1 MGKGRTRKLSE
12 NTTGHRTKEELEQRQ
27 ESEQLISNLTP
38 IDVTPP
44 DWLDD
49 EAQKEYKRI
58 VPLLKELPVASLDYS
73 LVNSYCSAYSDMVA
87 ASERLKDEEDVIETA
102 HGTKLNQ
109 NHVIKREAFK
119 VINSVAPK
127 LGMTIDSRLK
137 IFTPKKEEKAD
148 PFKEMFGDD

>member
-1 MGKGRTRKLSE
+1 MGRTRKLTDNKKGRIS
-12 NTTGHRTKEELEQRQ
+12 NEEKEQRQ
-27 ESEQLISNLTP
+27 EAEQLITDLTP

-49 EAQKEYKRI
+49 EAKKEYKRI

-73 LVNSYCSAYSDMVA
+73 LVNSYCSAYSDMVK
-87 ASERLKDEEDVIETA
+87 ASERLKEEDDIIETA

-137 IFTPKKEEKAD
+137 IFTPKTEEKKD
-148 PFKEMFGDD
+148 PFKEMFSND

>member
-1 MGKGRTRKLSE
+1 MGRTRKITE
-12 NTTGHRTKEELEQRQ
+12 NVKGNITNAEKEERKQTEKALHD
-27 ESEQLISNLTP
+27 LTP
-38 IDVTPP
+38 ISVTPP

-49 EAQKEYKRI
+49 EAKKEYKRI
-58 VPLLKELPVASLDYS
+58 VPLLQELPVASLDYS
-73 LVNSYCSAYSDMVA
+73 LVTSYCMAYSDMVR
-87 ASERLKDEEDVIETA
+87 ASESLKNEESIIETA

-137 IFTPKKEEKAD
+137 IFTPKKEEKKD
-148 PFKEMFGDD
+148 PFKEMFGND

>member
-1 MGKGRTRKLSE
+1 MGRNRKLSD
-12 NTTGHRTKEELEQRQ
+12 NVTGNYTTEEKEARAA
-27 ESEQLISNLTP
+27 SEQAISELTP
-38 IDVTPP
+38 ISLTPP

-49 EAQKEYKRI
+49 IAKEEYKRI

-73 LVNSYCSAYSDMVA
+73 LVNSYCMAYSDMVR
-87 ASERLKDEEDVIETA
+87 ASERLKEEEDIIETA

-109 NHVIKREAFK
+109 NHVIRREAFK

-137 IFTPKKEEKAD
+137 IFTPKKEEKSD
-148 PFKEMFGDD
+148 PFKEMFKDG

>member
-1 MGKGRTRKLSE
+1 MGRNRKLTE
-12 NTTGHRTKEELEQRQ
+12 NSKKNFTNEEKEDRRAAEQ
-27 ESEQLISNLTP
+27 SISDLTP

-49 EAQKEYKRI
+49 EAKKEYLRI
-58 VPLLKELPVASLDYS
+58 VPLLKELPIASLDYS
-73 LVNSYCSAYSDMVA
+73 LVNSYCMAYSDMVR
-87 ASERLKDEEDVIETA
+87 ASERLKEEEDIIETA

-109 NHVIKREAFK
+109 NHVIRREAFK

-137 IFTPKKEEKAD
+137 IFTPKQEEKSD
-148 PFKEMFGDD
+148 PFKEMFKDG